1 MSKKILY
8 DGMNLGMKRGTG
20 VATYTRV
27 LASVARD
34 IGYRTG
40 ILHTRQYGLPRRPLD
55 REVSFFDA
63 EAAFRP
69 ATFLQKIATLRP
81 GILIGVRPKKVPL
94 SGAVLTEPLP
104 PTAFVPCDELYSA
117 TNVFDRARI
126 AFALTGSFLRVHFS
140 DRADLFHW
148 TFPLPMTSNARANVY
163 TVHDI
168 VPLRLPYATLDWKK
182 YYLKSM
188 RRILAKADHIV
199 TVSENSKRD
208 IETYFGIDEKR
219 ITNTYQAVQ
228 IPSLYSNRSPDG
240 IANEL
245 EGVFGLG
252 YRNYILFFGS
262 LDPKKNF
269 SRALQAYLSAR
280 VDIPLVVV
288 VGQSRISEEE
298 GRLLDEAINDDRLD
312 RERGR
317 RRIRRYEYLPFGLLM
332 TLIQGARAVL
342 FPSLYEGFGL
352 PLLEAMSLG
361 TPVITSTTSSIPE
374 VAGDAAVMVDP
385 YDVDAISRA
394 IFTLCN
400 DAGMCAE
407 LSARGPHRAALFSIE
422 KYRER
427 IENLYGKFA

>member
-1 MSKKILY
+1 
-8 DGMNLGMKRGTG
+8 
-20 VATYTRV
+20 
-27 LASVARD
+27 
-34 IGYRTG
+34 
-40 ILHTRQYGLPRRPLD
+40 
-55 REVSFFDA
+55 
-63 EAAFRP
+63 
-69 ATFLQKIATLRP
+69 
-81 GILIGVRPKKVPL
+81 
-94 SGAVLTEPLP
+94 
-104 PTAFVPCDELYSA
+104 
-117 TNVFDRARI
+117 
-126 AFALTGSFLRVHFS
+126 
-140 DRADLFHW
+140 
-148 TFPLPMTSNARANVY
+148 
-163 TVHDI
+163 
-168 VPLRLPYATLDWKK
+168 
-182 YYLKSM
+182 
-188 RRILAKADHIV
+188 
-199 TVSENSKRD
+199 
-208 IETYFGIDEKR
+208 
-219 ITNTYQAVQ
+219 
-228 IPSLYSNRSPDG
+228 
-240 IANEL
+240 
-245 EGVFGLG
+245 
-252 YRNYILFFGS
+252 